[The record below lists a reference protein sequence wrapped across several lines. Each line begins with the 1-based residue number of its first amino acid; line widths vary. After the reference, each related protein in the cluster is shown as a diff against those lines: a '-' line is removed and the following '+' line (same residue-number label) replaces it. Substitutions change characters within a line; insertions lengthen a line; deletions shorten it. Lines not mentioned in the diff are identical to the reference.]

1 MTACEKND
9 PFLPVQDPVTK
20 RLLTDSETIL
30 KTNLDEAA
38 MILADIMQV
47 EAVMNEL
54 TILSEEN
61 RTFYNLS
68 FSDLMDESKG
78 PGASFRNLREKFL
91 EGCTSSESKGGWS
104 DLAAYLAGNDC
115 YIYCPYPSNFYP
127 KGTNSFTVAGHPID
141 NDIENKGY
149 RFEGKKIIEVTVDEE
164 YADKYPVM
172 LIMRGDEDND
182 DLKGLAVQ
190 DASPTKGDPVYE
202 VKVGKVRCADY
213 CGGLFEGDLELRL
226 GRGYPE
232 YNMTTGGVTGKMAT
246 VIPVKYPR
254 SYAKA
259 AIREYT
265 VHSAAGWFTVNM
277 PWDTNWRIEKVQQ
290 CILAYEYDSVKE
302 SSISANVGYKSD
314 SVTPTITA
322 TLKVS
327 YSGDFLGLA
336 EWDRDWFFDTN
347 SNPGIND
354 EVKDGWTVRKTCP
367 EFKLTTP
374 LRTIY

>member
-9 PFLPVQDPVTK
+9 PGLPVQDPVTK

-38 MILADIMQV
+38 MILADIMQD

-104 DLAAYLAGNDC
+104 DLATYLAGNDC

-172 LIMRGDEDND
+172 LIMPRDEDKD
-182 DLKGLAVQ
+182 DLKGLAIQ
-190 DASPTKGDPVYE
+190 DASAAKGDPVYE

-226 GRGYPE
+226 ARGYPE
-232 YNMTTGGVTGKMAT
+232 YQYDYRRCNWEDFSRNPGKVSQILRKSSYKGLYSSFMQQDGLLSICPGIQTGKLK
-246 VIPVKYPR
+246 KYNN
-254 SYAKA
+254 
-259 AIREYT
+259 
-265 VHSAAGWFTVNM
+265 VFWHMNM
-277 PWDTNWRIEKVQQ
+277 IQ
-290 CILAYEYDSVKE
+290 
-302 SSISANVGYKSD
+302 
-314 SVTPTITA
+314 
-322 TLKVS
+322 
-327 YSGDFLGLA
+327 
-336 EWDRDWFFDTN
+336 
-347 SNPGIND
+347 
-354 EVKDGWTVRKTCP
+354 
-367 EFKLTTP
+367 
-374 LRTIY
+374 LRNLQ